1 LIGSN
6 ISSSIT
12 NHTFKKSTPSS
23 IKQFV
28 DGNDAKW
35 GTRAYEE
42 EVEQKNKT
50 TSAKNHDAR
59 LLKGH

>member
-42 EVEQKNKT
+42 EVEQLSEQQTDQYDPK
-50 TSAKNHDAR
+50 D
-59 LLKGH
+59 